1 MTTTPDQRRSRD
13 ERFAFANSPEA
24 WDLLYGGSGA
34 PAVRLSFE
42 GDPHTWSQ
50 VKQSAVKLGIDP
62 KELVRLA
69 LYQYL
74 EGEGNSV
81 AARARLLAHREWCRT
96 KPVWVRDGLGVRW
109 APADQLHATL
119 TSCG

>member
-1 MTTTPDQRRSRD
+1 MTTTSDQHCSHD
-13 ERFAFANSPEA
+13 ERFAFAKSPEA
-24 WDLLYGGSGA
+24 WDFLYGGCEA

-50 VKQSAVKLGIDP
+50 VMQGAIELGIAP
-62 KELVRLA
+62 QEFVRFA

-74 EGEGNSV
+74 EGAGNSV
-81 AARARLLAHREWCRT
+81 AARARLLAHLEWCRT
-96 KPVWVRDGLGVRW
+96 RPVWVCDDRGVRW

-119 TSCG
+119 TST